1 MDIEFAFPTQ
11 TLHLF
16 NEEKKDTNIDASL
29 KEDIPPHLY
38 GLSKA
43 SNITAKPLTTSGPRS
58 GNINEKVEKE
68 EISL

>member
-16 NEEKKDTNIDASL
+16 NEEKKDLAIDSSL